1 MKIQICDFWRQR
13 RTRIRNATAAALFF
27 LVLFYSTW
35 ILFGPEYT
43 MSASFITVLFQT
55 KRKQKQT
62 PKSLCA
68 LFVQQAGLSVLAFL
82 ACHHIAFCI
91 VFNILVPFLLVFL
104 QSSQF
109 EQLGYFA
116 SGMGFLFLQLR
127 PVPWSAFGTY
137 IGSVAYGMVLLLAVL
152 LAGTYGKKD
161 DGEEENLKKGL
172 LLVADL
178 FRQISGGGLDGTKR
192 QELFEIQKQ
201 LYINA
206 YHSHG
211 MNYRVTKKG
220 KLNYFYALFFQ
231 RVLYYT
237 AEMEKG
243 MFLDCAKE
251 ELLMTADIL
260 ERFAKEGH
268 SFSLQDKMTGF
279 LRGISD
285 KEDKNTAVVVRI
297 GSMFLLI
304 LKYEGNMDSVKGE
317 EWRLPKHR
325 KPLHRVLSCLKLDAF
340 EFRFAARLSI
350 ILAGTLLFNMLSGV
364 EHAYWLALNAFLLLR
379 PMYEDSSQRLKTRF
393 LGTMLGCIFVS
404 LAMPFVPSV
413 AGHLAVG
420 SVFSFFLYYSV
431 PGTWQQALCATCF
444 GLILASISLQMTLAV
459 ELRFGFVLVAV
470 MLVFVVNRFI
480 FRTSEKGIFQRN
492 VMQMFYVQHRYL
504 RIMKRALYTQISYGF
519 TCDALSHFYLIYQQ
533 MEQYLEKQ
541 KEQDIQ
547 EFYKNMMSVFWEMQS
562 SAEQIL
568 LFITSEE
575 VEEENRKV
583 LEHDICILDY
593 VLQTAEN
600 GVRKEKAKEV
610 EEFEF
615 RPFQH
620 EIKGERHLSFLLKK
634 YSHTISVVYQM
645 VLQEQ
650 KIRKKQKVKNN

>member
-1 MKIQICDFWRQR
+1 MKIQICDFCKQR

-137 IGSVAYGMVLLLAVL
+137 IGSVAYGMVLLVAVL

-161 DGEEENLKKGL
+161 DVEEENLKKGL
-172 LLVADL
+172 ILVADL

-251 ELLMTADIL
+251 ELLMIANIL

-297 GSMFLLI
+297 GSM
-304 LKYEGNMDSVKGE
+304 
-317 EWRLPKHR
+317 
-325 KPLHRVLSCLKLDAF
+325 
-340 EFRFAARLSI
+340 
-350 ILAGTLLFNMLSGV
+350 
-364 EHAYWLALNAFLLLR
+364 R

-404 LAMPFVPSV
+404 LAIPFVPSV

-519 TCDALSHFYLIYQQ
+519 TCDALSYFYLIYQQ

-575 VEEENRKV
+575 LEEENRRV